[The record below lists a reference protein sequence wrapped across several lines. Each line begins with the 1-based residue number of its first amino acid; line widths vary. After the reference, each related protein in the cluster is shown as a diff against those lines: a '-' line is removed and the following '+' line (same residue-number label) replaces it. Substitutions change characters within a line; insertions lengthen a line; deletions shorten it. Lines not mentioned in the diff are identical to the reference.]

1 MTEIIVSA
9 PGKVILFG
17 EHSVVHGRAAVAAAA
32 SDLRVVV
39 TLVSIIFRVRVRVM
53 IMVKAWSPVDLV
65 FLCCWS
71 SPLVLPGISGHV
83 KLHRLLY
90 YCFEYA

>member
-1 MTEIIVSA
+1 MSA

-39 TLVSIIFRVRVRVM
+39 TLVSFIARVRVM
-53 IMVKAWSPVDLV
+53 VGVWGPVDHV
-65 FLCCWS
+65 F
-71 SPLVLPGISGHV
+71 
-83 KLHRLLY
+83 
-90 YCFEYA
+90 

>member
-1 MTEIIVSA
+1 MSA

-39 TLVSIIFRVRVRVM
+39 TLVSIIFRVKVRVRVE
-53 IMVKAWSPVDLV
+53 AWSPVDLV
-65 FLCCWS
+65 FWCCWV
-71 SPLVLPGISGHV
+71 SPLVLPGMSGHV
-83 KLHRLLY
+83 KWYSWLY
-90 YCFEYA
+90 VLF